1 MLTTPGWNICPDL
14 SCCSLAPPPASRGF
28 ILVAKVSQPERE
40 DRSPPTAPAWGAIRP
55 SSPWR
60 LSMCHL
66 LVSAVFKD
74 NNSSR
79 ELFESAVGTDPYRPS
94 ALLPNLRGAFVY
106 SSGTG
111 RLETDPLNVSS
122 LASSRRQQRLVQRH
136 RRPGHHHASDHPK
149 RRKLARLPI
158 PLTPSPSL
166 SRFHSAPPT
175 SLSPSGSWPAPS
187 LARGAR
193 GSSRSATSAGRPS
206 RSTSH

>member
-1 MLTTPGWNICPDL
+1 M
-14 SCCSLAPPPASRGF
+14 
-28 ILVAKVSQPERE
+28 
-40 DRSPPTAPAWGAIRP
+40 
-55 SSPWR
+55 
-60 LSMCHL
+60 
-66 LVSAVFKD
+66 
-74 NNSSR
+74 
-79 ELFESAVGTDPYRPS
+79 GTDPYRPS

-175 SLSPSGSWPAPS
+175 SLSLWQLAGSIIGKGGQRIKQIRHECGASIKIDEPLEGSEDRIITITGTQDQIQNAQYLLQNRQVHRSHPPLPHSSPQTQTSVPRVLSRCLMCPVSSHVSYSVRQYSG
-187 LARGAR
+187 RFF
-193 GSSRSATSAGRPS
+193 
-206 RSTSH
+206 